1 MVLNGARKIVL
12 LPWNCPPP
20 WNIATQQVPPEL
32 GLGFGLGLGLVTI
45 FRGGWGDNLPGGNF
59 PSTVLNIVR
68 FIVTIRRILVKLSS
82 EGFTDSWLLFLIYQK
97 VSDLLKIKLSLA
109 LLIIDIAKC
118 MSNNLHISHQVQQ
131 YWN

>member
-1 MVLNGARKIVL
+1 MNGARKIVP
-12 LPWNCPPP
+12 LPWNCPSP
-20 WNIATQQVPPEL
+20 WKIATQKVPPEL

-45 FRGGWGDNLPGGNF
+45 FRGDWGDNLPGGNF
-59 PSTVLNIVR
+59 PSTVLNIVG

-82 EGFTDSWLLFLIYQK
+82 ERFIDSWLLFLIYQK

-109 LLIIDIAKC
+109 LLILDIAKC
-118 MSNNLHISHQVQQ
+118 MSNNLHISHQAQQ